1 MRSFYM
7 LLIVYWPDI
16 CSILV
21 YNMPV
26 FDTLYAGH
34 VYIEHLIKE
43 SSWPCQ
49 IFLEKFTFSCVGW
62 LTSSPLTVSLESF
75 VAQNVVKY
83 LSSYVEVFL
92 VNLSKFS
99 LAAVHTSEQILLV
112 PWQGKILKE
121 QIKFVKKRLPVGT
134 GP

>member
-1 MRSFYM
+1 
-7 LLIVYWPDI
+7 
-16 CSILV
+16 
-21 YNMPV
+21 MPV

-49 IFLEKFTFSCVGW
+49 IFLDKFTFSCVGS
-62 LTSSPLTVSLESF
+62 TSFPLTLSLESF

-92 VNLSKFS
+92 VYICQSLPWGRYTARPNKFS
-99 LAAVHTSEQILLV
+99 LS
-112 PWQGKILKE
+112 
-121 QIKFVKKRLPVGT
+121 
-134 GP
+134 